1 MFRNDFRTRPE
12 GFLRH
17 LPKRLMAMQKTD
29 RPRCDRK
36 SLPG

>member
-1 MFRNDFRTRPE
+1 MFRKSFRAPRE

-36 SLPG
+36 SLSG